1 MNKKYVL
8 KNEKR
13 FIFFIAFV
21 LTSMLIIISMANIY
35 GYKDK
40 NYEVIRVDS
49 GDTLWD
55 IALRYNKKGDIRE
68 YIHTIIEIND
78 LDNSEIKAGTEL
90 IIVVE

>member
-13 FIFFIAFV
+13 FIGFIAFV